1 MGGSSS
7 TWRRPRLI
15 YHGREGCGQMPRCN
29 SPRHARR
36 IEFRNGKGLARYR
49 SGNATIIPS
58 SAHCPSANR
67 SQLAGGI
74 IKIVSYRSYW
84 SVFARQ
90 AVSDG
95 VYDLR
100 RPLCARGRGIAVFG
114 PPCQRARRLP
124 SAPGAD
130 PDAAAKTDP
139 AAGAWFSVQPVDR
152 TTPLSGSAPGR
163 PPPASCPSP
172 ASFPSPAPRPLWIEA
187 TGAADRLPWMRRQR
201 GRLLND
207 RLQNHPPGAWHGI
220 LQGACPHPNGLAS
233 RAAHPCHPG
242 GSVRTP
248 EPLPGP
254 MARPTVEGRG
264 PWRAS

>member
-1 MGGSSS
+1 MAGSSS

-15 YHGREGCGQMPRCN
+15 YHGRDGCGQMPRCN
-29 SPRHARR
+29 SLTGAARL
-36 IEFRNGKGLARYR
+36 EFRNRKGLTAYR
-49 SGNATIIPS
+49 SGNATIIPLS
-58 SAHCPSANR
+58 GHWPPANR
-67 SQLAGGI
+67 SQLVGGI

-90 AVSDG
+90 PVSDG

-100 RPLCARGRGIAVFG
+100 RPLCARGRGIAMFG
-114 PPCQRARRLP
+114 PPRQRARRLP

-163 PPPASCPSP
+163 PPPAS
-172 ASFPSPAPRPLWIEA
+172 FPSPAPRPLWVKA
-187 TGAADRLPWMRRQR
+187 TVAADRLLRMCRQR

-207 RLQNHPPGAWHGI
+207 RLQNHPPGAWHGPER
-220 LQGACPHPNGLAS
+220 ACPHPNGLAS
-233 RAAHPCHPG
+233 RAAHPRHPG